1 MEITKTRIPSNVSK
15 NLKLWIN
22 AGLICFADTGRIEL
36 NKICRKV
43 GITKPSFYYIYPNS
57 VESRG
62 TDLFFLD
69 IIRELDQRL
78 HKLEKL
84 MCDVLDSYPNTERVN
99 GCLMAIEK
107 YYVEYRCLAQLSIPF
122 ENVKVQKVFQKHH
135 DNLCTIKMR
144 IFHDFYSNMPDE
156 KALIFCSCIIQSGY
170 LIAIASSDIKLW
182 KDHVFLINKRLYLAN
197 NS

>member
-1 MEITKTRIPSNVSK
+1 MEITKNRIPSNVSK

-43 GITKPSFYYIYPNS
+43 GFTKPSFYYIYPNS
-57 VESRG
+57 VKSRG
-62 TDLFFLD
+62 TNLFFLD

-84 MCDVLDSYPNTERVN
+84 MYDGLDSYSNTERVN
-99 GCLMAIEK
+99 ACLMTIEK

-122 ENVKVQKVFQKHH
+122 ENSIAQKVFQKHH
-135 DNLCTIKMR
+135 DNLCAIKMR
-144 IFHDFYSNMPDE
+144 VFNNYYSNMPDE

-170 LIAIASSDIKLW
+170 LIAIACSDFKLW
-182 KDHVFLINKRLYLAN
+182 RDHVLFINKRLYLTN